1 MKRISGLNSL
11 LSGTS
16 FSFMRLL
23 SLCLASYLW
32 TASAAMAQEKPSD
45 TLWYSAPAATWMT
58 EALPIGGG
66 SQGGMLFGLTG
77 TERLQLNHNTLWS
90 GHERDTGHYQT
101 FGDLFVQLGHDQV
114 SDYRRELDLDR
125 ATATVSYKHNGVTYQ
140 RTAFASHPAGVIVY
154 RFTADK
160 PGAYSGRLWLA
171 AMHGADYSTEADR
184 IALQGRIGKGLK
196 FAANLRLLHEGGRV
210 AADNT
215 AAASPAEA
223 LAGVPD
229 LRDRK
234 LPAASLVFEKCDS
247 LTVVVALGTDYSP
260 DRARGWRG
268 EDPAPLVARCVDA
281 VTADALPKLHQEHIA
296 DYQSLYRRFRLDFG
310 ATAPELAARPTDQRL
325 RANAEQKTSDPDL
338 EELVVNYGRYL
349 LIACSRPGGLPA
361 NLQGLWN
368 DTNTPPWRCDYHSN
382 INIEMNY
389 WPAEPANLAEAHR
402 VFLDYVTSQIPV
414 YRETTRREPMFAT
427 AKRGWTIYTEN
438 GVFGGGS
445 WKWNPPGS
453 AWYAQHFWEHYAFSL
468 DKTYLR
474 EVAYPVIKEV
484 VEFWEDFL
492 IRRPDGT
499 LVTPKGWSPE
509 HGPEEEGVTYDQQII
524 HDLFTNY
531 IEAADALGIDK
542 AYRDRVADMRAHLL
556 GAKVGRW
563 GQLQEWE
570 TDRDDP
576 KDQHRHVSHL
586 FALHPGRAITETGTP
601 ELFAAAK
608 VSLNARG
615 DGGTG
620 WARAWKINFWARL
633 HDGDRAYSLLRSF
646 MNFTSGQKTEMK
658 NSGGLYPNLLC
669 AHPPFQI
676 DGNFGATAGIT
687 EMLLQSHERYTD
699 PQASAQNGYYLDL
712 LPALPGA
719 WPNGS
724 VTGLRARGG
733 FTVDLAWKDGKLATA
748 AIRSEKGGATKVRY
762 AGKTEDF
769 IIPAGGSI
777 RIGQNLTPL

>member
-1 MKRISGLNSL
+1 MLRNQLLRPCLTLLAWSL
-11 LSGTS
+11 P
-16 FSFMRLL
+16 
-23 SLCLASYLW
+23 CLAL
-32 TASAAMAQEKPSD
+32 AQEKSSD
-45 TLWYSAPAATWMT
+45 TLWYSAPASAWMT

-66 SQGGMLFGLTG
+66 SQGAMIFGLTG
-77 TERLQLNHNTLWS
+77 TERVQLNHNTLWT
-90 GHERDTGHYQT
+90 GHERDTGTYQT

-114 SDYRRELDLDR
+114 TDYRRELDLDR
-125 ATATVSYKHNGVTYQ
+125 ATASVTYKYKGVTY
-140 RTAFASHPAGVIVY
+140 RRAAFASHPAGVIIY

-160 PGAYSGRLWLA
+160 PGAYSGRLWLG
-171 AMHGADYSTEADR
+171 AMHGADYSAEADR
-184 IALQGRIGKGLK
+184 ITLQGRLGAKGLK

-210 AADNT
+210 TADNT
-215 AAASPAEA
+215 TVAAPGDV

-229 LRDRK
+229 LRGRK
-234 LPAASLVFEKCDS
+234 LPATSLVFDQCDS
-247 LTVVVALGTDYSP
+247 ITVVLALDTDYSS
-260 DRARGWRG
+260 DRSRGWRD
-268 EDPAPLVARCVDA
+268 EDPVPLVARRVDA
-281 VTADALPKLHQEHIA
+281 VSAATLPQLHQAHVA
-296 DYQSLYRRFRLDFG
+296 DYQALYHRFRVDLG
-310 ATAPELAARPTDQRL
+310 TTTPELAALPTDQRL
-325 RANAEQKTSDPDL
+325 RVHTEQKTADPDL

-349 LIACSRPGGLPA
+349 LISCSRPGGLPA

-389 WPAEPANLAEAHR
+389 WPAEPANLAESHR
-402 VFLDYVTSQIPV
+402 VFIDYVTSQIPV
-414 YRETTRREPMFAT
+414 YRETTRREPMFAS

-474 EVAYPVIKEV
+474 DVAYPVIKEV
-484 VEFWEDFL
+484 VEFWDDFL
-492 IRRPDGT
+492 VRRPDGT

-531 IEAADALGIDK
+531 IEAADVLGVDK
-542 AYRDRVADMRAHLL
+542 DYRDRVADMRSHLL

-586 FALHPGRAITETGTP
+586 FALHPGRAITATGTP

-608 VSLNARG
+608 VSLTARG

-633 HDGDRAYSLLRSF
+633 HDGDRAYALLRSF
-646 MNFTSGQKTEMK
+646 MNFTTGQKTEM
-658 NSGGLYPNLLC
+658 NNTGGLYPNLLC

-676 DGNFGATAGIT
+676 DGNLGVVAGVA
-687 EMLLQSHERYTD
+687 EMLVQSQGGEIE
-699 PQASAQNGYYLDL
+699 L
-712 LPALPGA
+712 LPALPSA
-719 WPNGS
+719 WPAGS
-724 VTGLRARGG
+724 VKGLRARGAC
-733 FTVDLAWKDGKLATA
+733 TVDLEWKNGALARVVITPNA
-748 AIRSEKGGATKVRY
+748 GVVPPIRY
-762 AGKTEDF
+762 AGKLLD
-769 IIPAGGSI
+769 PATDSRVVI
-777 RIGQNLTPL
+777 AAAAR

>member
-1 MKRISGLNSL
+1 MFRPL
-11 LSGTS
+11 LLAI
-16 FSFMRLL
+16 RLTPV
-23 SLCLASYLW
+23 LCLPISLAV
-32 TASAAMAQEKPSD
+32 AQEKSSD
-45 TLWYSAPAATWMT
+45 TLWYDAPARTWMT

-66 SQGGMLFGLTG
+66 SQGAMLFGLTG
-77 TERLQLNHNTLWS
+77 TERVQLNHNTLWT
-90 GHERDTGHYQT
+90 GHERDTGAYQT
-101 FGDLFVQLGHDQV
+101 FGDLFVQLGHEQV

-125 ATATVSYKHNGVTYQ
+125 ATASVTYKHQGVTY
-140 RTAFASHPAGVIVY
+140 RRAAFASHPAGVIVY

-160 PGAYSGRLWLA
+160 PGAYSGRLWLG
-171 AMHGADYSTEADR
+171 AMHGADYSAEADR
-184 IALQGRIGKGLK
+184 IALHGRLGGKGLK

-210 AADNT
+210 SADNSPV
-215 AAASPAEA
+215 ASPAGA
-223 LAGVPD
+223 DPLAGVPD
-229 LRDRK
+229 LRGRK

-247 LTVVVALGTDYSP
+247 LTVVLALDTDYSP

-268 EDPAPLVARCVDA
+268 EDPAPLVARRVDA
-281 VTADALPKLHQEHIA
+281 VTADALPKLHQAHVA
-296 DYQSLYRRFRLDFG
+296 DHQSLYRRFRVDLG
-310 ATAPELAARPTDQRL
+310 ATAPELAAKPTDQRL
-325 RANAEQKTSDPDL
+325 RVHTEQKIADPDL
-338 EELVVNYGRYL
+338 EELVVNFGRYL

-382 INIEMNY
+382 INVEMNY
-389 WPAEPANLAEAHR
+389 WPAEPANLPESHR

-492 IRRPDGT
+492 VQRPDGT

-531 IEAADALGIDK
+531 IEAADVLGVDK
-542 AYRDRVADMRAHLL
+542 AYRDRVADMRSRLL
-556 GAKVGRW
+556 GTKVGRW
-563 GQLQEWE
+563 GQIQEWE

-576 KDQHRHVSHL
+576 KNQHRHVSHL
-586 FALHPGRAITETGTP
+586 FALHPGRAITATGTP
-601 ELFAAAK
+601 ALFAAAK
-608 VSLNARG
+608 VSLDARG

-646 MNFTSGQKTEMK
+646 MNFTSGQKTEMN

-676 DGNFGATAGIT
+676 DGNLGVVAGVA
-687 EMLLQSHERYTD
+687 EMLVQSQGGEIE
-699 PQASAQNGYYLDL
+699 L
-712 LPALPGA
+712 LPALPAA
-719 WPNGS
+719 WPAGS
-724 VTGLRARGG
+724 IKGLRARGAC
-733 FTVDLAWKDGKLATA
+733 TVDLEWKNGALARAVITPQA
-748 AIRSEKGGATKVRY
+748 GVVPPIRY
-762 AGKTEDF
+762 AGKLLD
-769 IIPAGGSI
+769 PAADSRVVI
-777 RIGQNLTPL
+777 AAPAAPASSDK

>member
-1 MKRISGLNSL
+1 MRFL
-11 LSGTS
+11 LAASS
-16 FSFMRLL
+16 FA
-23 SLCLASYLW
+23 LAHVLPVAAQ
-32 TASAAMAQEKPSD
+32 TALFGPAEAAS
-45 TLWYSAPAATWMT
+45 TLWYTRPAATWMT

-66 SQGGMLFGLTG
+66 SQGGMIFGLTG
-77 TERLQLNHNTLWS
+77 TERVQLNQNTLWT
-90 GHERDTGHYQT
+90 GNERDTGSYQT

-114 SDYRRELDLDR
+114 TDYRRALDLDR
-125 ATATVSYKHNGVTYQ
+125 ATATVSYKSKGITYQ

-160 PGAYSGRLWLA
+160 PGAYSGRLWLS
-171 AMHGADYSTEADR
+171 AMHGADYSAKGDR
-184 IALQGRIGKGLK
+184 IDLQGRLGAKGLK
-196 FAANLRLLHEGGRV
+196 FAASLRLLHEGGRV
-210 AADNT
+210 TADNVT
-215 AAASPAEA
+215 VASPADA

-234 LPAASLVFEKCDS
+234 LPAASLAFDKCDS
-247 LTVVVALGTDYSP
+247 LTVVIALDTDYSP

-268 EDPAPLVARCVDA
+268 DDPAPLVARRVAA
-281 VTADALPKLHQEHIA
+281 VTADTLSKLYQEHIA
-296 DYQSLYRRFRLDFG
+296 DYQALYRRFRVNLG
-310 ATAPELAARPTDQRL
+310 TTAPELAAKPTDERL
-325 RANAEQKTSDPDL
+325 REFSQQKTNDPDL

-349 LIACSRPGGLPA
+349 LISSSRPGGLPA

-382 INIEMNY
+382 INVEMNY
-389 WPAEPANLAEAHR
+389 WPAEPANLAESHR

-474 EVAYPVIKEV
+474 NVAYPVIKEV

-492 IRRPDGT
+492 VKRPDGT

-509 HGPEEEGVTYDQQII
+509 HGPEEQGVTYDQQII
-524 HDLFTNY
+524 YDLFTNY
-531 IEAADALGIDK
+531 IEAADILGVDK
-542 AYRDRVADMRAHLL
+542 AYRNRVADMRSHLL
-556 GAKVGRW
+556 AAKVGRW

-586 FALHPGRAITETGTP
+586 FALHPGRAITATGTP

-608 VSLNARG
+608 VSLDARG

-646 MNFTSGQKTEMK
+646 MNFTSGQTTDMK
-658 NSGGLYPNLLC
+658 NAGGLYPNLLC

-676 DGNFGATAGIT
+676 DGNLGVVAGVA
-687 EMLLQSHERYTD
+687 EMLVQSQGGEIEF
-699 PQASAQNGYYLDL
+699 
-712 LPALPGA
+712 LPALPSA
-719 WPNGS
+719 WPAGS
-724 VTGLRARGG
+724 VKGLRARGAME
-733 FTVDLAWKDGKLATA
+733 VDLDW
-748 AIRSEKGGATKVRY
+748 KGGRLDRARITSTGGTSAKIRY
-762 AGKTEDF
+762 GTRVIDLK
-769 IIPAGGSI
+769 
-777 RIGQNLTPL
+777 LTPGQSVTLGGNLGVLPAR